1 MAPFL
6 KETIHN
12 LVISLE
18 IEINFCGIW
27 SGNALPLN
35 VMFFPSVHLCYKGTT
50 PLNYCAVCIVHLL
63 ENLPLNIV
71 QERPLLPRPEHLLG
85 EAPLHRLHPLTAR
98 PAAARYAVRTN
109 QIPDSQRKVVFITTH
124 TVPKVM

>member
-1 MAPFL
+1 MIHLPANYIDENHKIIRCNICCVYTVQCTSSFHGAIS
-6 KETIHN
+6 EESIHN

-63 ENLPLNIV
+63 EN
-71 QERPLLPRPEHLLG
+71 
-85 EAPLHRLHPLTAR
+85 
-98 PAAARYAVRTN
+98 
-109 QIPDSQRKVVFITTH
+109 
-124 TVPKVM
+124 